1 MFGHWHCRAGSK
13 GTAGRPRTGLGE
25 RQQAR
30 ARRGLKRVAAGQ
42 SPAGGERNGPLQRAT
57 GGHLRGDG
65 PGALIFDLGVTSL
78 EGYFATCG
86 VFPECHRLGRR
97 DMVFVPFPVEAL
109 AFSGSPGDSRAPPEP
124 PPGAR
129 VGTDEQNERSLL
141 ACASCEESDASN
153 HRFPLKGRTS
163 SRVGVT
169 GK

>member
-109 AFSGSPGDSRAPPEP
+109 AFSGSPGDSRAPQSRRPVPASELTSKTN
-124 PPGAR
+124 GASWRAR
-129 VGTDEQNERSLL
+129 VARSPM
-141 ACASCEESDASN
+141 
-153 HRFPLKGRTS
+153 RQTTVFPLKEELVAVS
-163 SRVGVT
+163 V
-169 GK
+169 